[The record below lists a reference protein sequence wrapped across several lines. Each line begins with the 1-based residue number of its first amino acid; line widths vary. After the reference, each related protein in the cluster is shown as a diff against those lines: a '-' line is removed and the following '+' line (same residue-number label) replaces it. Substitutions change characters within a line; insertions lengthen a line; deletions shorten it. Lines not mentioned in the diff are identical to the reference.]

1 MLGGTI
7 INQRQHMG
15 LQKLSTLAAVAHSTL
30 GPHKNYKFI
39 QDEATGESTLVSSC
53 LRILDNLD
61 LSTCAVGQLVH
72 ETVRAHHEVYRTGS
86 GCLLFFAG
94 VWSQAARL
102 CLQQGIPTSR
112 VVAAMKEGLDLC
124 IDVCKQSSVSF
135 DALCASTRKRVTEA
149 PSDSKVSKE
158 KRHVKL
164 SRHFCNTGLEST
176 SVLDPRLPD
185 VAHLADGLSH
195 GCNDAMRLVI
205 QASRIQ
211 SEDIQSSVFDVT
223 KVTTCLLP
231 GFPENHA
238 HVSPGCVVLLN
249 ADQTSVAHHLKDKPL
264 NAILISGDLSNAY
277 RHLGFNRPTG
287 IQYVSNQSNMSDVSK
302 DKEWMGKVLA
312 LLSHLEVDLVLVSG
326 LVNKDVIQLCAQHCI
341 LAVGKVRV
349 SILKEMAIATGA
361 VLVTYA
367 TQLSKHCVGKGIR
380 VSIWR
385 EIPSHEGTPLTAV
398 NLHAVG
404 STRLV
409 TVVITSPVHGKVQ
422 TLEDH
427 FWACAYRL
435 HHALKDK
442 AVLPG
447 AGVTELFCIRRLAK
461 KAQAENPRDGTSGS
475 NPYLG
480 IVLHLL
486 TDSFMDYLSAVMAN
500 SNGISQVI
508 ARTVVNQKLQD
519 VNSISAEFSQ
529 LVLDSDKDVHLSKV
543 FDNLS
548 IKQESWRKALN
559 LVLLVLQTDAEIIT
573 GVDESKQGKH
583 AGLMFL

>member
-1 MLGGTI
+1 MLGSTI
-7 INQRQHMG
+7 INQQHHTG
-15 LQKLSTLAAVAHSTL
+15 LQKLSALAAVAHSTL

-61 LSTCAVGQLVH
+61 LTTCAVGQLVH

-94 VWSQAARL
+94 VWSRAALL
-102 CLQQGIPTSR
+102 CLQQGIPTSH
-112 VVAAMKEGLDLC
+112 VVAAMTEGLDLC

-135 DALCASTRKRVTEA
+135 DALLVSTQKRVTEA
-149 PSDSKVSKE
+149 TPDSEVSKG
-158 KRHVKL
+158 KRRVKL
-164 SRHFCNTGLEST
+164 SRHFCNTEPESI

-185 VAHLADGLSH
+185 VAHLANGLSH
-195 GCNDAMRLVI
+195 GCNDTMHLVI

-211 SEDIQSSVFDVT
+211 SKDIQSSMFDVT
-223 KVTTCLLP
+223 KVTTCMLP
-231 GFPENHA
+231 GFPEDHA
-238 HVSPGCVVLLN
+238 HVSPGCIVLLS
-249 ADQTSVAHHLKDKPL
+249 ADQTSVAHHLKNKPL
-264 NAILISGDLSNAY
+264 NIVVIGGDLSHTY
-277 RHLGFNRPTG
+277 RHLGFNRPAG
-287 IQYVSNQSNMSDVSK
+287 IQYVSNHSNLSDVSK
-302 DKEWMGKVLA
+302 EEEWLGKVLA
-312 LLSHLEVDLVLVSG
+312 LMSNLEVDLVLVSG
-326 LVNKDVIQLCAQHCI
+326 LVSKDVIQLCSQHRI
-341 LAVGKVRV
+341 LIIGKVKV
-349 SILKEMAIATGA
+349 SILKEMAFATGA

-367 TQLSKHCVGKGIR
+367 TQLNKHCVGKGIQ

-385 EIPSHEGTPLTAV
+385 EIPSHVGTSLTAV
-398 NLHAVG
+398 NLYTVG
-404 STRLV
+404 STQLV
-409 TVVITSPVHGKVQ
+409 TVVITSPLHGKLQ

-447 AGVTELFCIRRLAK
+447 AGVTELFCIHRLVK
-461 KAQAENPRDGTSGS
+461 NAQAENPRGGTSGS

-500 SNGISQVI
+500 SNGISQVK
-508 ARTVVNQKLQD
+508 ARTVVNQNLQD
-519 VNSISAEFSQ
+519 VNSVSAEFSQ
-529 LVLDSDKDVHLSKV
+529 LVLDSDEDVRSSKV

-548 IKQESWRKALN
+548 VKQESWRKALD

-573 GVDESKQGKH
+573 GVDESKQGNQ